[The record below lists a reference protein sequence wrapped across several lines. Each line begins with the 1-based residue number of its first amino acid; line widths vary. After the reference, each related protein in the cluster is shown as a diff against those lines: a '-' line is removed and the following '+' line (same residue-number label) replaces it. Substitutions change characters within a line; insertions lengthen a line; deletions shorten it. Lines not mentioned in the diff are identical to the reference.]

1 MRTKQK
7 PTEIDQFTRNLISVT
22 GKSNFRGKFSDLKKD
37 LLHRMYLGK
46 VQILSIFF
54 FSDMAVKGKKV
65 QKQQQ
70 KPVPKLVKPA
80 KEEEEEELEEDDDV
94 EDEELEEKSD
104 EDVGEKEEDEEDDEE
119 LEEEDDK
126 DEEEDEDD
134 DAEEKVEEVEKKE
147 AAKDSDEDE
156 SMQTTIFV
164 GHINYQLTQKELNDF
179 FGKAGEIESSRIIPK
194 RGYAFVTYKE
204 GAAVVE
210 ALKLDKA
217 VLSGKPVHVERVKS
231 KRSDNQKRQEMKR
244 KHNKDQNDTGSKKAK
259 VDDKTV
265 KPRKYSPANKA
276 NRGGKGAAEKGRP
289 KTAQKPHTNKKQ
301 DKAASGKFVKP
312 TA

>member
-1 MRTKQK
+1 
-7 PTEIDQFTRNLISVT
+7 
-22 GKSNFRGKFSDLKKD
+22 
-37 LLHRMYLGK
+37 
-46 VQILSIFF
+46 
-54 FSDMAVKGKKV
+54 MAVKGKKV

-80 KEEEEEELEEDDDV
+80 KEEEEEELEEDDV

-104 EDVGEKEEDEEDDEE
+104 EDVGEKEVDEEDDEE
-119 LEEEDDK
+119 LEE
-126 DEEEDEDD
+126 DEEEDDDD
-134 DAEEKVEEVEKKE
+134 DAEEKAEEGEKKE

-164 GHINYQLTQKELNDF
+164 GHINYQLTQKELNEF

-194 RGYAFVTYKE
+194 RGYAFVTYKD

-210 ALKLDKA
+210 ALKLDKQ

-244 KHNKDQNDTGSKKAK
+244 KHNKDQNDTGTKKAK
-259 VDDKTV
+259 TDDKTV
-265 KPRKYSPANKA
+265 KPRKFFPAK
-276 NRGGKGAAEKGRP
+276 GGKGGPAEKGRP
-289 KTAQKPHTNKKQ
+289 KTAQKPHTTKKQ
-301 DKAASGKFVKP
+301 DKPASGKFVKP

>member
-1 MRTKQK
+1 M
-7 PTEIDQFTRNLISVT
+7 ISVT
-22 GKSNFRGKFSDLKKD
+22 GKSEFR
-37 LLHRMYLGK
+37 
-46 VQILSIFF
+46 V
-54 FSDMAVKGKKV
+54 MAVKGKKV

-70 KPVPKLVKPA
+70 KPVPKLVKPS
-80 KEEEEEELEEDDDV
+80 KEEEEEEVEEDDDV
-94 EDEELEEKSD
+94 EDEDLEEQSD
-104 EDVGEKEEDEEDDEE
+104 EDVGEKEEDDEVEEDD
-119 LEEEDDK
+119 EDDK
-126 DEEEDEDD
+126 DEEEDDDDDDD
-134 DAEEKVEEVEKKE
+134 DAEEKEEEVEKKE

-204 GAAVVE
+204 GASVVE
-210 ALKLDKA
+210 ALKFDKQ

-244 KHNKDQNDTGSKKAK
+244 KHNKEQNDEGAKKAK
-259 VDDKTV
+259 LDDKTV
-265 KPRKYSPANKA
+265 KPRKFFPPK
-276 NRGGKGAAEKGRP
+276 GGKGPAEKGRP
-289 KTAQKPHTNKKQ
+289 KTAQQPHSNKKQ
-301 DKAASGKFVKP
+301 NKPAAGKFVKP